1 MPYLHDE
8 HPSARRRTVK
18 DSPAHRVVV
27 IGGGF
32 GGLQAVRAL
41 RGEPVQIT
49 LIDRRNF
56 HLFQPLLYQVAT
68 GVLAPMEIAA
78 PLRRVFARDPNVR
91 VVLAEVTGFDLENR
105 LVLARAPT
113 DSEHQAF
120 EYDSVIVAGGS
131 EYSYFGH
138 DGWRPF
144 APDVKSLESA
154 LDVQR
159 RMSSAF
165 EAAEIETDA
174 ERRAAWLT
182 FVIVGAGPTGV
193 ELAGQIA
200 ELAHR
205 RLRHEFRAF
214 DTSATRI
221 LLVEQAERVLPGLD
235 ARLSASA
242 AQALHDLGVTP
253 WPGRRVV
260 GIDVDSVTVEA
271 ASGAAERVP
280 ARTTVWAAGIAASD
294 LAAALAVA
302 AGVERDHLGRVP
314 VGPGLTL
321 AGHPGVM
328 AIGDMAAVHDA
339 AGRPIPLPALAPVA
353 MQQGRYAA
361 RRVREGLRGRATR
374 PFRYRDKG
382 NLATIGRAKAVADVH
397 HLQLTGLPAWVTWL
411 AVHLFYLIGFQ
422 NRAVVLIR
430 WIFAF
435 FTRRGGGQLI
445 TGADAPRPRP

>member
-1 MPYLHDE
+1 VK
-8 HPSARRRTVK
+8 PS
-18 DSPAHRVVV
+18 SPAHRVVV

-41 RGEPVQIT
+41 RGEPVEVT

-68 GVLAPMEIAA
+68 GVLAPMEIAV
-78 PLRRVFARDPNVR
+78 PLRRVFAGDANVR
-91 VVLAEVTGFDLENR
+91 VVLAEVTGFDLER
-105 LVLARAPT
+105 RRVLVTAPT
-113 DSEHQAF
+113 DSDAQQVF
-120 EYDSVIVAGGS
+120 EYDSLIVAGGS

-138 DGWRPF
+138 DDWRPF
-144 APDVKSLESA
+144 APDVKSVESA

-165 EAAEIETDA
+165 EAAELESDP

-205 RLRHEFRAF
+205 DLRHEYRAF
-214 DTSATRI
+214 DATATRI
-221 LLVEQAERVLPGLD
+221 LLVEQADRVLPALHP
-235 ARLSASA
+235 RLSASA
-242 AQALHDLGVTP
+242 AHALRELGVTP
-253 WPGRRVV
+253 CTGRRVV
-260 GIDVDSVTVEA
+260 GIDADAVTVEQA
-271 ASGAAERVP
+271 PGALERVP
-280 ARTTVWAAGIAASD
+280 ARTTVWAAGIAATD
-294 LAAALAVA
+294 LAVALAAA
-302 AGVERDHLGRVP
+302 AGVERDRLGRVP

-321 AGHPGVM
+321 AGHPSVM

-339 AGRPIPLPALAPVA
+339 AGLPVPLPALAPVA

-361 RRVREGLRGRATR
+361 RRVREGFRGQATK

-382 NLATIGRAKAVADVH
+382 SLATIGRAKAVADVQH
-397 HLQLTGLPAWVTWL
+397 IRLTGLPAWLTWL
-411 AVHLFYLIGFQ
+411 VVHLFYLIGFQ
-422 NRAVVLIR
+422 NRSVVLVR

-435 FTRRGGGQLI
+435 FTRRGGGQLV
-445 TGADAPRPRP
+445 TEAGAPRPRP